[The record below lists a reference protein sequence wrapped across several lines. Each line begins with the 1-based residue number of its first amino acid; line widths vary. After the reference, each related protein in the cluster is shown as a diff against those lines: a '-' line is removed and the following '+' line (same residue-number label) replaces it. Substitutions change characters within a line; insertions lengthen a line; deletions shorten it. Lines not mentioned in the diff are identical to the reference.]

1 MNKIKKLLSTL
12 CLLAAVSTQA
22 NAALITQD
30 LIEVA
35 SDGSTGIIGSITID
49 TNGALYD
56 PVFGTGEVLS
66 FVSFNFLGYDIPAED
81 GYSFQAIFDTNNIY
95 AGIEFLD
102 FDVDF
107 FLPGAVDWAF
117 QGYFDAFDN
126 PDFNYFTVFDNESD
140 DLLFVNGLALGQASV
155 VSEPAALAM
164 FGLMLGLLGMR
175 RKMQK

>member
-66 FVSFNFLGYDIPAED
+66 FVSFNFLGYDIPVED

-102 FDVDF
+102 FDIDF
-107 FLPGAVDWAF
+107 SLPGWAF

-126 PDFNYFTVFDNESD
+126 PDYNYFTVFDSGSA

-155 VSEPAALAM
+155 VSEPATLVM

>member
-1 MNKIKKLLSTL
+1 M
-12 CLLAAVSTQA
+12 STQA

-66 FVSFNFLGYDIPAED
+66 FVSFNFLGYDIPVED

-102 FDVDF
+102 FDIDF
-107 FLPGAVDWAF
+107 SLPGWAF

-126 PDFNYFTVFDNESD
+126 PDYNYFTVFDSGSA

-155 VSEPAALAM
+155 VSEPATLVM

>member
-1 MNKIKKLLSTL
+1 MKSIKKIFAGLGLI
-12 CLLAAVSTQA
+12 AAMTCNA

-35 SDGSTGIIGSITID
+35 LDGSTGVIGSITINTD
-49 TNGALYD
+49 NALVD
-56 PVFGTGEVLS
+56 PVHGTGEVLS
-66 FVSFNFLGYDIPAED
+66 FVSFNFLGYDIPVD
-81 GYSFQAIFDTNNIY
+81 DSIFFQAIFDTNNIY

-102 FDVDF
+102 FDIDF
-107 FLPGAVDWAF
+107 SLPGWAF

-126 PDFNYFTVFDNESD
+126 PDFNYFTVFDSGSA

-155 VSEPAALAM
+155 VSEPATLAM